1 VEVVMSVLNCTVVA
15 HQPGKKPEILL
26 SNRPFSDCDSVG
38 SLWTHNTVVQMLGR
52 YDEKFVVRTR
62 KVEELRNLINEPYS
76 VSTDT
81 TSFMGV
87 AKLCEYYVVEN

>member
-1 VEVVMSVLNCTVVA
+1 
-15 HQPGKKPEILL
+15 
-26 SNRPFSDCDSVG
+26 
-38 SLWTHNTVVQMLGR
+38 MLGR

-81 TSFMGV
+81 ASFMGV